1 MADKGFRRSLTAG
14 VALAGAGVIS
24 LGSVAALP
32 DTNVEIAAVAP
43 RVVSAEVQHVNFA
56 EYAQILAAGATAAL
70 EQSGDALFRKVPEL
84 WQTVQGTWPDA
95 DLTHWNYALVAD
107 MVFAPIAPLVIGPF
121 NDAVAEVLARQFPA
135 LETEIRQLPELV
147 EYTAVRLVG
156 PLLSAIGGA
165 GMAHSEIFY
174 SMTTGE
180 LQPFFEAVVRAPFH
194 VVDGLLNGGYGDL
207 GPLLPGR
214 EGDYIPAP
222 GILTP
227 WGEEPAPR
235 DIKTPEDLET
245 AEVSAAVEEVE
256 EVVEADATEDATVS
270 PLQAVVDKLTKPVVE
285 EVTVST
291 EAEPETPAVTQA
303 EAESET
309 VTDTTETS
317 DTSAE
322 SEVTKPS
329 RKGVAKSDDRSGI
342 RQSVKDF
349 RSNVR
354 DSVKK
359 LTGNAKSTT
368 RPDTDDKKS
377 SPSSA
382 AGSSD
387 SSSDSSGSDSSE

>member
-24 LGSVAALP
+24 LGSIAALP
-32 DTNVEIAAVAP
+32 DTDVEIAAVAP
-43 RVVSAEVQHVNFA
+43 RVVSTEVQHVNFA
-56 EYAQILAAGATAAL
+56 EYAQILAAGATEAL
-70 EQSGDALFRKVPEL
+70 ELSGDALFRKVPEL
-84 WQTVQGTWPDA
+84 WQTVQATWPDA

-121 NDAVAEVLARQFPA
+121 NDAVAHVLARQFPA

-235 DIKTPEDLET
+235 DIKTPEDVET
-245 AEVSAAVEEVE
+245 AEASTAVEEVE
-256 EVVEADATEDATVS
+256 DVVEADETEDATVS
-270 PLQAVVDKLTKPVVE
+270 PLRAVVEKLTKPAVE

-291 EAEPETPAVTQA
+291 ETKTETEVQENGSATDTA
-303 EAESET
+303 DT
-309 VTDTTETS
+309 TDTT
-317 DTSAE
+317 DTKTE
-322 SEVTKPS
+322 SEVAKPS
-329 RKGVAKSDDRSGI
+329 RKGVQKSDDRSGI

-359 LTGNAKSTT
+359 LTGNTKSTT
-368 RPDTDDKKS
+368 RTDDDKKS
-377 SPSSA
+377 PSSSA

-387 SSSDSSGSDSSE
+387 SGDNSGSDSSE

>member
-24 LGSVAALP
+24 LGSIAALP
-32 DTNVEIAAVAP
+32 DTDVEIAAVAP
-43 RVVSAEVQHVNFA
+43 RVVSADVQHVNFA

-84 WQTVQGTWPDA
+84 WQTVQATWPDA

-135 LETEIRQLPELV
+135 LETEIQQLPELI

-214 EGDYIPAP
+214 QGDYIPAP

-227 WGEEPAPR
+227 WGEEPTPR
-235 DIKTPEDLET
+235 DIKTPEDLVT
-245 AEVSAAVEEVE
+245 AEVGSTVEEAE
-256 EVVEADATEDATVS
+256 EVVEADETEDATVS
-270 PLQAVVDKLTKPVVE
+270 PLRAVVEKLTKPEVE

-291 EAEPETPAVTQA
+291 ETEAEASAVTQA
-303 EAESET
+303 EDESET
-309 VTDTTETS
+309 KTEAEESASATEKTES
-317 DTSAE
+317 DAA
-322 SEVTKPS
+322 KPS
-329 RKGVAKSDDRSGI
+329 RKGVQKSDDRSGI
-342 RQSVKDF
+342 RKSVKDF
-349 RSNVR
+349 RSTVR
-354 DSVKK
+354 YSVKK
-359 LTGNAKSTT
+359 LTGNTKPTPRT
-368 RPDTDDKKS
+368 NTDEKKS
-377 SPSSA
+377 SSSA
-382 AGSSD
+382 A
-387 SSSDSSGSDSSE
+387 SSSDSSGDSSDSSE

>member
-43 RVVSAEVQHVNFA
+43 RVVSTEVQHVNFA
-56 EYAQILAAGATAAL
+56 EYAQILAAGATEAL
-70 EQSGDALFRKVPEL
+70 ELSGDALFRKVPEL
-84 WQTVQGTWPDA
+84 WQTVQATWPDA

-121 NDAVAEVLARQFPA
+121 NDAVADVLARQFPA

-235 DIKTPEDLET
+235 DIKTPEDVET
-245 AEVSAAVEEVE
+245 ADVSTAVEDVE
-256 EVVEADATEDATVS
+256 AVVEADETEDATVS
-270 PLQAVVDKLTKPVVE
+270 PLRAVVEKLTKPAVE

-291 EAEPETPAVTQA
+291 ETEADTSAVTQP
-303 EAESET
+303 EAENET
-309 VTDTTETS
+309 VADTTDTKT
-317 DTSAE
+317 E
-322 SEVTKPS
+322 SEVAKPS
-329 RKGVAKSDDRSGI
+329 RKGAQKAEDRSGI
-342 RQSVKDF
+342 RQSVTDF
-349 RSNVR
+349 RSNLR

-359 LTGNAKSTT
+359 LTGTTKSTT
-368 RPDTDDKKS
+368 RTDDDKKS
-377 SPSSA
+377 SSSSA

-387 SSSDSSGSDSSE
+387 SGDNSGSDSSE

>member
-43 RVVSAEVQHVNFA
+43 RVVSTEVQHVNFA
-56 EYAQILAAGATAAL
+56 EYAQILAAGATEAL
-70 EQSGDALFRKVPEL
+70 ELSGDALFRKVPEL
-84 WQTVQGTWPDA
+84 WQTVQATWPDA

-121 NDAVAEVLARQFPA
+121 NDAVADVLARQFPA

-235 DIKTPEDLET
+235 DIKTPEDVET
-245 AEVSAAVEEVE
+245 AEVSTAVEEVE
-256 EVVEADATEDATVS
+256 DVVEADETEDATVS
-270 PLQAVVDKLTKPVVE
+270 PLRAVVEKLTKPAVE
-285 EVTVST
+285 EVAVST
-291 EAEPETPAVTQA
+291 ETVTEASAVTQP
-303 EAESET
+303 EAENET
-309 VTDTTETS
+309 VADTTDTKT
-317 DTSAE
+317 E
-322 SEVTKPS
+322 SEVAKPS
-329 RKGVAKSDDRSGI
+329 RKGVQKSEDRSGI
-342 RQSVKDF
+342 HQGVKDF

-359 LTGNAKSTT
+359 LTGNTKSTT
-368 RPDTDDKKS
+368 RTDDDKKS
-377 SPSSA
+377 PSSSA

-387 SSSDSSGSDSSE
+387 SGDNSGSDSSE